1 MKKILFLS
9 LVAFWAMSTYSQT
22 KVLCIGE
29 SSTSSF
35 NPGYRGKLKT
45 LLNGIGTYTF
55 IGPLTDTDG
64 KHAGYTGE
72 PCYTLYN
79 DGTSGKH
86 RITNLKTSGYDPD
99 VILLLEGTND
109 CGWAYQ
115 AYSGGRTLAGEL
127 STLIDKICTT
137 FPDAKLYVSAIMPM
151 SYTAYSEVPTPNGVA
166 ASNVVKYNN
175 AIANTVASKV
185 VAGKNVYY
193 TGANTV
199 LLSELS
205 ADGIHPLQKG
215 YDKIALAFYNAMH
228 EVTTSFTATYN
239 NLTGVS
245 VYTRKNEIVVD
256 LSGVS
261 GISNISVINS
271 LGVVVKTTQSYQTQT
286 SLSMPLKGLYFV
298 RVLNRGKFYLQKVI
312 VN

>member
-1 MKKILFLS
+1 VKKFLFLS
-9 LVAFWAMSTYSQT
+9 LAACCVISAHSQT
-22 KVLCIGE
+22 KILCIGE

-35 NPGYRGKLKT
+35 SPGYRGKLKT

-79 DGTSGKH
+79 DGTGGKH

-115 AYSGGRTLAGEL
+115 GYTGGRTLASEL
-127 STLIDKICTT
+127 STLIDKICIT

-151 SYTAYSEVPTPNGVA
+151 SYTAYDYVPTPNGMA
-166 ASNVVKYNN
+166 GSNVGTYNN
-175 AIANTVASKV
+175 AIANTVAYKV
-185 VAGKNVYY
+185 ANGKSVYY
-193 TGANTV
+193 TGANAV
-199 LLSELS
+199 LLSDLS
-205 ADGIHPLQKG
+205 GDGIHPLQKG
-215 YDKIALAFYNAMH
+215 YDKIALAFYNALH
-228 EVTTSFTATYN
+228 EVTTSYTASN
-239 NLTGVS
+239 NKLTGVS
-245 VYTRKNEIVVD
+245 AYTQNGDIIVD
-256 LSGVS
+256 LSGTGGVS
-261 GISNISVINS
+261 SISIINS
-271 LGVVVKTTQSYQTQT
+271 LGVVVKSIQGHQAIT
-286 SLSMPLKGLYFV
+286 SIAIPLKGLYFV
-298 RVLNRGKFYLQKVI
+298 RVLNGRKSFLQKVI